1 MEDMSAFFTKLFVNL
16 FTTSDIFILAFA
28 VLTVFF
34 WFITNNVKNEVA
46 DHLFKNHRRASR
58 IEEDISEV
66 SNAELENDLQP
77 KIMKLNKWYMVLSNS
92 ISVFPLLGM
101 LGTVKSLIGL
111 ATGMGD
117 QSNVLEIDMF
127 FSALTSTAWGIIF
140 AMFFKLLTS
149 GLAAKVESYNK
160 EYEIIAT
167 RVTGS

>member
-1 MEDMSAFFTKLFVNL
+1 ME
-16 FTTSDIFILAFA
+16 
-28 VLTVFF
+28 
-34 WFITNNVKNEVA
+34 
-46 DHLFKNHRRASR
+46 SR

>member
-16 FTTSDIFILAFA
+16 FTTSDIIILFFAAF
-28 VLTVFF
+28 TVIVWLFA
-34 WFITNNVKNEVA
+34 NNAKNEVEH
-46 DHLFKNHRRASR
+46 HLFKNHRRASK
-58 IEEDISEV
+58 IEEDINEV

>member
-1 MEDMSAFFTKLFVNL
+1 MEDLIAFINKLIVSL
-16 FTTSDIFILAFA
+16 FTTSDIVILIFGIVTA
-28 VLTVFF
+28 FF
-34 WFITNNVKNEVA
+34 WLVTKNAKNEVEER
-46 DHLFKNHRRASR
+46 LFKSSRRASK
-58 IEEDISEV
+58 IEEEYHDI

-77 KIMKLNKWYMVLSNS
+77 KMVKMNTRFMVLSNL

-117 QSNVLEIDMF
+117 QSSTLEIDMF

-140 AMFFKLLTS
+140 AMFFKVFTS
-149 GLAAKVESYNK
+149 GLAARVADDNR